1 MRQNAR
7 MNWRNI
13 YLPAGL
19 AGLLYLSFRAFGWWG
34 FSLVSSG
41 IIFWLLQHV
50 TRLMKT
56 MESAAERPM
65 GSLDNAVMFHSQLHR
80 GQRLLKVIGLAASLG
95 QRIPSEDKS
104 TDIFEWRDAGGD
116 SVQCHFL
123 EGRLQQWS
131 LSRANANP
139 AAQDAT

>member
-1 MRQNAR
+1 MNAR
-7 MNWRNI
+7 NI
-13 YLPAGL
+13 AVVLGL
-19 AGLLYLSFRAFGWWG
+19 AVLLYGSFRAFGWWG

-41 IIFWLLQHV
+41 IVFWLLQLS
-50 TRLMKT
+50 TRLMQT
-56 MESAAERPM
+56 MERAANQPV
-65 GSLDNAVMFHSQLHR
+65 GTVANAVMFHAQLHD
-80 GQRLLKVIGLAASLG
+80 GLRLLKVIALAASLG

-116 SVQCHFL
+116 SVQCHFH

-131 LSRANANP
+131 LSRATANP

>member
-1 MRQNAR
+1 MNAR
-7 MNWRNI
+7 NI
-13 YLPAGL
+13 AVVLGL
-19 AGLLYLSFRAFGWWG
+19 AVLLYGSFRAFGWWG

-41 IIFWLLQHV
+41 IVFWLLQLS
-50 TRLMKT
+50 TRLMQT
-56 MESAAERPM
+56 MERAANQPV
-65 GSLDNAVMFHSQLHR
+65 GTVANAVMFHAQLHD
-80 GQRLLKVIGLAASLG
+80 GLRLLKVIALAASLG

-116 SVQCHFL
+116 SVQCHFH

-131 LSRANANP
+131 LSRASANP

>member
-1 MRQNAR
+1 
-7 MNWRNI
+7 MNVRNI
-13 YLPAGL
+13 AVVLGL
-19 AGLLYLSFRAFGWWG
+19 AVLLYGSFRAFGWWG

-41 IIFWLLQHV
+41 IVFWLLQLS
-50 TRLMKT
+50 TRLMQT
-56 MESAAERPM
+56 MERAANQPV
-65 GSLDNAVMFHSQLHR
+65 GTVANAVMFHAQLHD
-80 GQRLLKVIGLAASLG
+80 GLRLLKVIALAASLG

>member
-1 MRQNAR
+1 

-13 YLPAGL
+13 AVVLGL
-19 AGLLYLSFRAFGWWG
+19 AVLLYGSFRAFGWWG

-41 IIFWLLQHV
+41 IVFWLLQLT
-50 TRLMKT
+50 TRLMQT
-56 MESAAERPM
+56 MERAADQPV
-65 GSLDNAVMFHSQLHR
+65 GTVANAVMFHAQLHD
-80 GQRLLKVIGLAASLG
+80 GLRLLKVIGLASSLG
-95 QRIPSEDKS
+95 QRIPSVDKS

-116 SVQCHFL
+116 SVKCHFL

-131 LSRANANP
+131 LSRASANP

>member
-1 MRQNAR
+1 MNAR
-7 MNWRNI
+7 NI
-13 YLPAGL
+13 AVVLGL
-19 AGLLYLSFRAFGWWG
+19 AVLLYGSFRAFGWWG

-41 IIFWLLQHV
+41 IVFWLLQLS
-50 TRLMKT
+50 TRLMQT
-56 MESAAERPM
+56 MERAANQPV
-65 GSLDNAVMFHSQLHR
+65 GTVANAVMFHAQLHD
-80 GQRLLKVIGLAASLG
+80 GLSLLKVIALAASLG

>member
-1 MRQNAR
+1 

-13 YLPAGL
+13 AVVLGL
-19 AGLLYLSFRAFGWWG
+19 AVLLYGSFRAFGWWG

-41 IIFWLLQHV
+41 IVFWLLQLT
-50 TRLMKT
+50 TRLMQT
-56 MESAAERPM
+56 MERAADQPV
-65 GSLDNAVMFHSQLHR
+65 GTVANAVMFHAQLHD
-80 GQRLLKVIGLAASLG
+80 GLRLLKVIALAASLG

-131 LSRANANP
+131 LSRASANP

>member
-1 MRQNAR
+1 MNAR
-7 MNWRNI
+7 N
-13 YLPAGL
+13 LAVVLGL
-19 AGLLYLSFRAFGWWG
+19 AVLLYGSFRAFGWWG

-41 IIFWLLQHV
+41 IVFWLLQLS
-50 TRLMKT
+50 TRLMQT
-56 MESAAERPM
+56 MERAADQPV
-65 GSLDNAVMFHSQLHR
+65 GTVANAVMFHAQLHD
-80 GQRLLKVIGLAASLG
+80 GLRLLKVIALAASLG
-95 QRIPSEDKS
+95 QRIPSENKS

>member
-1 MRQNAR
+1 MNAR
-7 MNWRNI
+7 NI
-13 YLPAGL
+13 AVVLGL
-19 AGLLYLSFRAFGWWG
+19 AVLLYGSFRAFGWWG

-41 IIFWLLQHV
+41 IVFWLLQLS
-50 TRLMKT
+50 TRLMQT
-56 MESAAERPM
+56 MERAANQPV
-65 GSLDNAVMFHSQLHR
+65 GTVANAVMFHAQLHD
-80 GQRLLKVIGLAASLG
+80 GLRLLKVIALAASLG
-95 QRIPSEDKS
+95 QRIPREDNS